1 MALAPDRSAGQANV
15 CCHGHGAGQA
25 PALWAPRARA
35 HGHGHVLPR
44 EGAERACAAGARRLQ
59 DQAACADWR
68 RRLVAAEV
76 RARSGRCPRR
86 GGSTRA
92 RGLEPPCAWARP
104 QGHPRPHRDP
114 GPTALCI
121 SSRPQL
127 VPAAS
132 KGPNATLDHS
142 TISGHPLPRPRVHGT
157 PVNLGLRGG
166 RRGGGGRR
174 GPTTGPEPHVNSA
187 PVF

>member
-1 MALAPDRSAGQANV
+1 MALAPDRSAGQAYV

-25 PALWAPRARA
+25 PPLRPARTRPRPRPRP
-35 HGHGHVLPR
+35 PR
-44 EGAERACAAGARRLQ
+44 EGAERACAAGARRLR

-114 GPTALCI
+114 GPTAFCI

-127 VPAAS
+127 VPASS

-142 TISGHPLPRPRVHGT
+142 TISGHPLPRPPVHGT
-157 PVNLGLRGG
+157 
-166 RRGGGGRR
+166 
-174 GPTTGPEPHVNSA
+174 TGD
-187 PVF
+187 